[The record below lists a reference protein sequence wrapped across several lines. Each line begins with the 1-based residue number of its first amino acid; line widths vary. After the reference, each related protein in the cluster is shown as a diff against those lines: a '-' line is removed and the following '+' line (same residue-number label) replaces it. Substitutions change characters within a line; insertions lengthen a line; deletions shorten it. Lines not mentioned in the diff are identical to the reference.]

1 MDFFQKRV
9 QKLFSRLNVRKLVQS
24 CNCAFLQIDKVF
36 SSSENFRGTLFS
48 SSIINTWIS
57 ANVDFEKSMFPIVAF
72 HISAAM
78 HMYSFA
84 LRIFVVLSLS
94 LALGITA
101 LNRRSQ
107 DHVRASCGRPIGF
120 RREYFAAISH
130 HYSRALQDGVW
141 FSMVAGR
148 WFASVDRNVVS
159 ISVIGVGV
167 AGAYISSERGF
178 SKIDER
184 AGLPPHARTRC
195 IQVPHLVFMIARG
208 VGRYGRRATESGPRA
223 KKNMEKSSIAR
234 EGTRRV
240 AKNSRR
246 AKTQYVLLT
255 HGDGSFFAILF
266 RRFAS
271 RGRRFI
277 GSRLNVKH
285 CTRSSLPDKFC
296 IRLHIKV
303 DANVTLLQ
311 VCW

>member
-1 MDFFQKRV
+1 
-9 QKLFSRLNVRKLVQS
+9 
-24 CNCAFLQIDKVF
+24 
-36 SSSENFRGTLFS
+36 
-48 SSIINTWIS
+48 
-57 ANVDFEKSMFPIVAF
+57 
-72 HISAAM
+72 
-78 HMYSFA
+78 
-84 LRIFVVLSLS
+84 
-94 LALGITA
+94 
-101 LNRRSQ
+101 
-107 DHVRASCGRPIGF
+107 
-120 RREYFAAISH
+120 
-130 HYSRALQDGVW
+130 
-141 FSMVAGR
+141 MVAGR

-208 VGRYGRRATESGPRA
+208 VGRCGRRAVDRGR

-246 AKTQYVLLT
+246 AKTQCVLLA

-303 DANVTLLQ
+303 DTNVTLLQ
-311 VCW
+311 VC